1 MTSADCMTM
10 RRSELEEVRRL
21 KRARQLGLTLEE
33 MLEER
38 LYMTRARL
46 QELKRQ
52 RRKMENRIRRLET
65 RSDH

>member
-1 MTSADCMTM
+1 MTM